1 MSLPASLPKS
11 ALRGAAAHLADELKA
26 GHVYRRE
33 DLARLSNAVDRHLR
47 ELVSMGK
54 LQKLAQGLYHVPKQ
68 SNFGPL
74 PPADD
79 QVVKGFLRDKEF
91 LVFSPSS
98 YNAVGLGTTQLYNRT
113 LVYNHKRHGVFRL
126 GNRQFD
132 FRVKPRFPK
141 KLSLEF
147 LYVDLLNNLEELAGA
162 LTYFYEKTATR
173 VTFEYIIFDG
183 FNDSLEDAAEL
194 ARFAKCVPCKI
205 NIIEYN
211 PIDEGGFQKAHM
223 DKVNAF
229 ASYLE
234 SKNLVVNVRR
244 SRGKDIDAACG
255 QLANKNKAITDRK
268 EILKPAKN

>member
-1 MSLPASLPKS
+1 MSATASLS
-11 ALRGAAAHLADELKA
+11 TSSLRGATAHLADKLRA

-33 DLARLSNAVDRHLR
+33 DLARLSNSVDRHLR
-47 ELVSMGK
+47 ELISMGK
-54 LQKLAQGLYHVPKQ
+54 LQKLAQGLYHAPTP

-141 KLSLEF
+141 KLSREF
-147 LYVDLLNNLEELAGA
+147 LYVDLLNNLDELAEDRDVVLSQARSKLPSFDMARLQEAVESYGNM
-162 LTYFYEKTATR
+162 ATR
-173 VTFEYIIFDG
+173 KRFREWIDG
-183 FNDSLEDAAEL
+183 
-194 ARFAKCVPCKI
+194 
-205 NIIEYN
+205 
-211 PIDEGGFQKAHM
+211 
-223 DKVNAF
+223 
-229 ASYLE
+229 
-234 SKNLVVNVRR
+234 
-244 SRGKDIDAACG
+244 
-255 QLANKNKAITDRK
+255 
-268 EILKPAKN
+268 

>member
-1 MSLPASLPKS
+1 MPATATLPNSS
-11 ALRGAAAHLADELKA
+11 LRGATAHLADELKA

-54 LQKLAQGLYHVPKQ
+54 LQKLAQGLYHAPKQ

-74 PPADD
+74 PPADHL
-79 QVVKGFLRDKEF
+79 VVKGFLRDKEF

-141 KLSLEF
+141 KLSREF
-147 LYVDLLNNLEELAGA
+147 LYVDLLNNLDELAEDRDEVLNQAHSKLPSFDLNRLKDAVDSYGNM
-162 LTYFYEKTATR
+162 TTR
-173 VTFEYIIFDG
+173 K
-183 FNDSLEDAAEL
+183 
-194 ARFAKCVPCKI
+194 RFR
-205 NIIEYN
+205 EWT
-211 PIDEGGFQKAHM
+211 GG
-223 DKVNAF
+223 
-229 ASYLE
+229 
-234 SKNLVVNVRR
+234 
-244 SRGKDIDAACG
+244 
-255 QLANKNKAITDRK
+255 
-268 EILKPAKN
+268 